1 MKQLV
6 RTAIVLAQLA
16 AVGSTGCSAR
26 LRSQPSSMPPASE
39 DEGVFAA
46 VVQAVID
53 SATRPVRI
61 DPWPVAQVDTERLA
75 LPTRATV
82 GDAIVSGRRRTLQE
96 LRVPVGDLSVPKR
109 CLGTMA
115 APDETGTLD
124 RSGCPKQLM
133 LIVGVSLPH
142 PHSDSASPSPRD
154 YRAVR
159 VPQLLIG
166 PDGFS
171 AVVYEYIVTSRG
183 STWTV
188 VSRRPLLFI
197 E

>member
-1 MKQLV
+1 VKQFV

-16 AVGSTGCSAR
+16 AVGGVACSAL
-26 LRSQPSSMPPASE
+26 LRSNPSNVPPASD
-39 DEGVFAA
+39 DEGIFAA
-46 VVQAVID
+46 VVLAVAD
-53 SATRPVRI
+53 SAARPLRI
-61 DPWPVAQVDTERLA
+61 DPWPVAQVNSERLA
-75 LPTRATV
+75 LPTHATV
-82 GDAIVSGRRRTLQE
+82 DDAVVTARRRTLQE
-96 LRVPVGDLSVPKR
+96 LRMPVGDLSVPDR
-109 CLGTMA
+109 CPGTMA

-133 LIVGVSLPH
+133 LLVGVSLPRS
-142 PHSDSASPSPRD
+142 HSDSAQPTMRD

-159 VPQLLIG
+159 VPQLRIG
-166 PDGFS
+166 PDGFN
-171 AVVYEYIVTSRG
+171 VVIYEYIVTPRG